1 VSAPIRAFAAALAV
15 AIVGVGTAACGS
27 SGASSNAS
35 TCSAST
41 SFPASSLA
49 SIAGT
54 SGALHVE
61 LRSAPNQPLLS
72 GLDCIELVVT
82 DAQTGAPVDGLTVAM
97 TPWMPA
103 MGHGADV
110 TPQVTA
116 LGDGRYVFTDVSL
129 FMPGEWEL
137 RTQITGAMTD
147 SVDPTFNVN

>member
-1 VSAPIRAFAAALAV
+1 MRAAVRRVAGIALALLG
-15 AIVGVGTAACGS
+15 AAACGNS
-27 SGASSNAS
+27 STSPGASA
-35 TCSAST
+35 CSAST

-61 LRSAPNQPLLS
+61 LRSAPSQPLIS
-72 GLDCIELVVT
+72 GLDCVELVVT
-82 DAQTGAPVDGLTVAM
+82 DTSTGAPVDGLTVTM

-110 TPQVTA
+110 TPQVTP
-116 LGDGRYVFTDVSL
+116 LGEGRYVFTDVAL
-129 FMPGEWEL
+129 FMAGEWEL
-137 RTQITGAMTD
+137 RTQFTGAMTD